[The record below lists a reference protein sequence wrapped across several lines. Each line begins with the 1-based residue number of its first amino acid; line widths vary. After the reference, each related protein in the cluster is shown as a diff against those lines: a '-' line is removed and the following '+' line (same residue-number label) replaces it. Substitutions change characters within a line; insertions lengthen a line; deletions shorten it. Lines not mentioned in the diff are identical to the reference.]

1 MWYLYDFIYNAYV
14 GIGRMNGVICVN
26 LLFGFCMYYCS
37 FWKEKLFFNMSLC
50 MKKNAL
56 KALFSTAINKKLVLN
71 GVQLHLKRKKFC
83 FKRS

>member
-1 MWYLYDFIYNAYV
+1 
-14 GIGRMNGVICVN
+14 
-26 LLFGFCMYYCS
+26 
-37 FWKEKLFFNMSLC
+37 MSLC

-56 KALFSTAINKKLVLN
+56 KALFSTAINKKLVFN

>member
-1 MWYLYDFIYNAYV
+1 
-14 GIGRMNGVICVN
+14 
-26 LLFGFCMYYCS
+26 
-37 FWKEKLFFNMSLC
+37 MSLC

-56 KALFSTAINKKLVLN
+56 KALFSTVINKKLVLN